1 LVVGTVGHKVLR
13 VVLEDPVVVGVVQQV
28 TQMV

>member
-1 LVVGTVGHKVLR
+1 MVGHKVLR